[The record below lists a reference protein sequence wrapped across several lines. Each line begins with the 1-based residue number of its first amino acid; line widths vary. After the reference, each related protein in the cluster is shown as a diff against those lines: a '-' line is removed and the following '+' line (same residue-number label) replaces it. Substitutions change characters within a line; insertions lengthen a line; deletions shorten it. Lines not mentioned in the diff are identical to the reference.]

1 MEMASAAKPK
11 TGRPAAWWTGVSPW
25 LSAVGSAGFLTL
37 AFPPFGF
44 WPLAFVAL
52 ALLLWA
58 VTSAERLVTA
68 GLLGWLFGALFYYGS
83 SWWATHSLIV
93 YGGMSTPVAYVLI
106 GVAAVLVAI
115 PTALF
120 ALGVHLTT
128 LREPSPGWWC
138 IPAWWCVCEWLRGE
152 VLAFGWNPLAN
163 AVALEPWLARAARLG
178 GHYLVGAMVT
188 AFAAGVVYALR
199 QWPHRPV
206 HALRGLAAGTLALLL
221 PSLAAL
227 TGALRPPE
235 DVSDREAAVAVIAVQ
250 PCAPMLTKV
259 MSAYEQAEARQMQ
272 LALEGLRA
280 ASDSARRM
288 VIFPESQI
296 ALDADRPGAE
306 QSLRPLLAQ
315 GAWVLTNATRRVG
328 DGFANT
334 ALLYAPDGSTAE
346 YQKVHLMP
354 FGEYVPLGR
363 YLPVELPTLAVEA
376 RPGKRIVT
384 LPVTDD
390 LRLGVGICFESAFP
404 SLHRAFR
411 QQGATV
417 LVNLANDGWFGRT
430 PGSEQ
435 HLRHL
440 VYRAIETGCPVV
452 RVTNDGISALID
464 AGGQVRDVIPQ
475 GQPDVRVWPVFPAA
489 SGLTPYVIVG
499 DLFAW
504 SCLAAVVG
512 MLLWRLWTRIRFY
525 TEAITDLVAG
535 E

>member
-1 MEMASAAKPK
+1 MASEAKPK
-11 TGRPAAWWTGVSPW
+11 SRSVAWWVGVGPW
-25 LSAVGSAGFLTL
+25 LAAVGGAGCLTL
-37 AFPPFGF
+37 AFPPFGL

-52 ALLLWA
+52 ALLVWA
-58 VTSAERLVTA
+58 VTAVDRLVTA
-68 GLLGWLFGALFYYGS
+68 GLLGWLFGTLFYYGS

-93 YGGMSTPVAYVLI
+93 YGEIPVPLAHLLI
-106 GVAAVLVAI
+106 GLAAVLVAL

-120 ALGVHLTT
+120 AVGVHGTAGPK
-128 LREPSPGWWC
+128 PSPAWWC
-138 IPAWWCVCEWLRGE
+138 IPAWWCVGEWLRGE

-163 AVALEPWLARAARLG
+163 AVALEPWLARTAGLG

-188 AFAAGVVYALR
+188 ACATGIVYALR
-199 QWPHRPV
+199 HWPQRPKQ
-206 HALRGLAAGTLALLL
+206 AGWGLVTGALALLL
-221 PSLAAL
+221 PSLAAV
-227 TGALRPPE
+227 TGAFLP
-235 DVSDREAAVAVIAVQ
+235 REPVAAEENPLVVIAVQ
-250 PCAPMLTKV
+250 PCAPMPTKV
-259 MSAYEQAEARQMQ
+259 VSAYGVAEARQIQ
-272 LALEGLRA
+272 LAMDGLQA
-280 ASDSARRM
+280 APADRRRM
-288 VIFPESQI
+288 VVFPESQI
-296 ALDADRPGAE
+296 ALNADVPGADE
-306 QSLRPLLAQ
+306 VLRPLLAE
-315 GAWVLTNATRRVG
+315 GAWVLTNATRRMG
-328 DGFANT
+328 DGFANA
-334 ALLYAPDGSTAE
+334 ALLYAPDGRTAE

-376 RPGKRIVT
+376 RPGTHVVT
-384 LPVTDD
+384 LSVTDD

-411 QQGATV
+411 QQGATI

-475 GQPDVRVWPVFPAA
+475 GQPAVRVWQVFPAA
-489 SGLTPYVIVG
+489 GGRTPYVVVG

-512 MLLWRLWTRIRFY
+512 MWLWRLWMRIRFY

>member
-1 MEMASAAKPK
+1 MEMASATKPN
-11 TGRPAAWWTGVSPW
+11 TGRLATWWLDASPW
-25 LSAVGSAGFLTL
+25 LAAVGGAGLLML
-37 AFPPFGF
+37 AFPPFGL

-52 ALLLWA
+52 ALLFWA
-58 VTSAERLVTA
+58 VTGVERLVTA

-93 YGGMSTPVAYVLI
+93 YGGIATPLAHVLI
-106 GVAAVLVAI
+106 GVAAVLVAV

-120 ALGVHLTT
+120 ALGVHVTT
-128 LREPSPGWWC
+128 LRKPSPGWWC

-163 AVALEPWLARAARLG
+163 AVVLEPWLARAAWLG
-178 GHYLVGAMVT
+178 GHYLVGAMVV
-188 AFAAGVVYALR
+188 AFATGIVYALR
-199 QWPHRPV
+199 QWPHSSAR
-206 HALRGLAAGTLALLL
+206 ALRGLAAGMLALLL

-227 TGALRPPE
+227 PGALSQPE
-235 DVSDREAAVAVIAVQ
+235 HVSEAAVAVIAVQ

-259 MSAYEQAEARQMQ
+259 VSAYEQAEARQMQ
-272 LALEGLRA
+272 LALDGLRA
-280 ASDSARRM
+280 APATQRRL

-328 DGFANT
+328 NGFANA

-354 FGEYVPLGR
+354 FGEYVPLER

-376 RPGKRIVT
+376 RPGARIVT
-384 LPVTDD
+384 LPVAAD

-404 SLHRAFR
+404 SLHRTFR

-440 VYRAIETGCPVV
+440 IYRAIETGCPVV

-464 AGGQVRDVIPQ
+464 PGGEVRDVIPQ

-489 SGLTPYVIVG
+489 SGMTPYVVVG

-512 MLLWRLWTRIRFY
+512 LLLWRLWTRIRFY
-525 TEAITDLVAG
+525 AEAITDLVAG

>member
-1 MEMASAAKPK
+1 MEMASATKPN
-11 TGRPAAWWTGVSPW
+11 TGRLAAWWLDASPW
-25 LSAVGSAGFLTL
+25 LAAVGSAGLLTL
-37 AFPPFGF
+37 AFPPFGL

-58 VTSAERLVTA
+58 VTKVERLVTA
-68 GLLGWLFGALFYYGS
+68 GLLGWLFGASFYYGS

-93 YGGMSTPVAYVLI
+93 YGGIPTPVAHVLI
-106 GVAAVLVAI
+106 GVAAVLVAV

-120 ALGVHLTT
+120 ALGVHVTT
-128 LREPSPGWWC
+128 LRKPSPGWWC

-163 AVALEPWLARAARLG
+163 AVVLEPWLARAARLG
-178 GHYLVGAMVT
+178 GHYLVGAMVM
-188 AFAAGVVYALR
+188 AFATGIVYAMR
-199 QWPHRPV
+199 QWPHSPAR
-206 HALRGLAAGTLALLL
+206 ALRGLAAGMLALLL

-227 TGALRPPE
+227 AGALSQPE
-235 DVSDREAAVAVIAVQ
+235 HVSEAAVAVIAVQ

-259 MSAYEQAEARQMQ
+259 VSAYEQAEARQMQ
-272 LALEGLRA
+272 LALDGLRA
-280 ASDSARRM
+280 APATQRRLVM
-288 VIFPESQI
+288 FPESQI
-296 ALDADRPGAE
+296 ALDADRPGAA
-306 QSLRPLLAQ
+306 QSLQPLLAQ

-328 DGFANT
+328 DGFANA

-354 FGEYVPLGR
+354 FGEYVPLGQ

-376 RPGKRIVT
+376 RPGARVVT
-384 LPVTDD
+384 LPVVAD

-411 QQGATV
+411 QQGATI

-440 VYRAIETGCPVV
+440 IYRAIETGCPVV

-475 GQPDVRVWPVFPAA
+475 GQSDVRVWPVLPAA

-512 MLLWRLWTRIRFY
+512 MLLWRLWMRIRFY

>member
-11 TGRPAAWWTGVSPW
+11 AGRLAAWWMGVSPW
-25 LSAVGSAGFLTL
+25 LAAVGSAGLLTL

-58 VTSAERLVTA
+58 VTGVERLVTA

-93 YGGMSTPVAYVLI
+93 YGGIPTPVAHALI
-106 GVAAVLVAI
+106 GVAAVLVAV

-128 LREPSPGWWC
+128 LRKPSPGWWC

-163 AVALEPWLARAARLG
+163 AVVLEPWLARAAWLG
-178 GHYLVGAMVT
+178 GHYLVGAMVV
-188 AFAAGVVYALR
+188 AFTVGIVYALR
-199 QWPHRPV
+199 QWPHSPAR
-206 HALRGLAAGTLALLL
+206 ALRGLAAGMLALLL

-227 TGALRPPE
+227 AGALSQPE
-235 DVSDREAAVAVIAVQ
+235 HVSDAAVAVIAVQ
-250 PCAPMLTKV
+250 PCAPMLTKKV
-259 MSAYEQAEARQMQ
+259 SAYDMAEARQMQ
-272 LALEGLRA
+272 LALDGLRA
-280 ASDSARRM
+280 APATQRRLVM
-288 VIFPESQI
+288 FPESQI

-328 DGFANT
+328 DGFANA

-354 FGEYVPLGR
+354 FGEYVPLER

-376 RPGKRIVT
+376 RPGARIVT
-384 LPVTDD
+384 LPVTAD

-404 SLHRAFR
+404 SLHRTFR

-417 LVNLANDGWFGRT
+417 LVNLANDGWFGQT

-440 VYRAIETGCPVV
+440 IYRAIETGCPVV

-464 AGGQVRDVIPQ
+464 AGGQVRDVTLQ
-475 GQPDVRVWPVFPAA
+475 GQPDVRVWPVNPAA
-489 SGLTPYVIVG
+489 GGMTPYVVVG
-499 DLFAW
+499 DFFAW

-512 MLLWRLWTRIRFY
+512 MLLWRLWMRIRFY